1 VTHTVAGSGITQFD
15 GRVLAGTLSVWGPS
29 AVLGGT
35 GTTGPLTA
43 FGSGVVNP
51 GSSTGVGIPLGVLTT
66 GDLTNFAVHGG
77 VGIFGDRVDVR
88 GAVLL
93 GGLLRLRPDPG
104 RSVPR
109 GAHVTIVSNDGTDA
123 VTGTF
128 DGLPEGA
135 VVSTVGGV
143 PLRVTYRGGDGNDVE
158 LYTVAPPLRWFAAG
172 AGPGGGPHVKVYDA
186 AGTAR
191 LSFLAYDPAFRGGV
205 TVALGDVTGD
215 GVPEVVTGAGPGGGP
230 HVRVFSWAD
239 GRLLGEWLAYDPAW
253 RGGVAVAAGDVDGDG
268 RAEVVT
274 GAGPGGGPHVKVFAG
289 LDGRVLNEFLAY
301 GAAFRGGVTVAVGDV
316 NADGL
321 GDVVTGAGPGG
332 GPHVKVFG
340 GGGPVVR
347 SFLAYGAAFRGGVA
361 VAAADLTGDGSAEV
375 VTGPGAGAAFGWPV
389 GFGAVAPAVR
399 VFDGATGAAGRE
411 VVPFGRRFTG
421 GVRVA
426 AADLTGDGRADLV
439 VAAGPGGG
447 PHVRVLD
454 AATLAEVEGFYA
466 FDPAFTGGVF
476 VG

>member
-1 VTHTVAGSGITQFD
+1 
-15 GRVLAGTLSVWGPS
+15 
-29 AVLGGT
+29 
-35 GTTGPLTA
+35 
-43 FGSGVVNP
+43 
-51 GSSTGVGIPLGVLTT
+51 
-66 GDLTNFAVHGG
+66 
-77 VGIFGDRVDVR
+77 
-88 GAVLL
+88 
-93 GGLLRLRPDPG
+93 
-104 RSVPR
+104 
-109 GAHVTIVSNDGTDA
+109 
-123 VTGTF
+123 
-128 DGLPEGA
+128 
-135 VVSTVGGV
+135 
-143 PLRVTYRGGDGNDVE
+143 
-158 LYTVAPPLRWFAAG
+158 
-172 AGPGGGPHVKVYDA
+172 
-186 AGTAR
+186 
-191 LSFLAYDPAFRGGV
+191 
-205 TVALGDVTGD
+205 
-215 GVPEVVTGAGPGGGP
+215 
-230 HVRVFSWAD
+230 
-239 GRLLGEWLAYDPAW
+239 
-253 RGGVAVAAGDVDGDG
+253 
-268 RAEVVT
+268 
-274 GAGPGGGPHVKVFAG
+274 VKVFG
-289 LDGRVLNEFLAY
+289 LGGRVLNEFLAY

-316 NADGL
+316 NNDGL

-389 GFGAVAPAVR
+389 GFGAVVPAVR

-411 VVPFGRRFTG
+411 VVPFGPRFTG